1 METTDSLLTHPTP
14 LKKNHTHNATPTP
27 TKVRE
32 SAASP
37 LATPHTPSAGEGCS
51 PPPPPASRRSP
62 GDARRGAAFR
72 SAPPAGSGGSGPAAR
87 RSPHGRGGGAAER
100 RRATR
105 ERSATPGRPALSAPL
120 PALPGAARHYL
131 AAGGRFARLRTWARD
146 VIPTTRPAGRP
157 PARGDAAEQTP
168 RPRRPAGQSGP
179 SAGGAGPGRAEPGPP
194 RGHPGGARRQG
205 APAALPGAHP
215 AAPRPRSGAAVSE
228 TPPRCHAKSVQ
239 RGQKRCLDVTHVE
252 QFYRLIPNAASTAE
266 VLCHKKHRK
275 ARSACRQGRR
285 ALCEDVSKMS
295 YSAGIP
301 QAL

>member
-194 RGHPGGARRQG
+194 RGHPGGARRQ
-205 APAALPGAHP
+205 
-215 AAPRPRSGAAVSE
+215 RRSCSA
-228 TPPRCHAKSVQ
+228 
-239 RGQKRCLDVTHVE
+239 
-252 QFYRLIPNAASTAE
+252 
-266 VLCHKKHRK
+266 
-275 ARSACRQGRR
+275 ARSAPRGPAAALWGCCVGNTAAVPRQIRTARTETLPRRYARGAVLQTDTKRRFYCRSAVSQKASQGTVSVQAGSAS
-285 ALCEDVSKMS
+285 AL
-295 YSAGIP
+295 
-301 QAL
+301 